1 MRSPSETRR
10 AARLQSP
17 ARSPIARLS
26 QIDLDESPLVGQ
38 AEMPRRSGNFGGNDA
53 DNDSDANDSQ
63 NTRAA
68 FPESGPSA
76 PPPDEGLNSR
86 PKTLMSR
93 GPKRPLGAESYD
105 LIDFDQISDPFT
117 DTRRAFMR
125 GNAPAPPPPRQVP
138 RAPFTPADT
147 KGKSP
152 EPSPARSPARSP
164 KRPPQ
169 LAEPQKRHASPRRA
183 SPVRHSSPLGV
194 RRSPVRELGSP
205 VRSQAS
211 PQRRASP
218 RRPSPPR
225 QPVEK
230 APEPEAAPDEQ
241 SLTLSDVLAQGAPQR
256 SNRVLTQ
263 ELLTWKQKYAALSDQ
278 LETLQNSADSGEN
291 RSAAWA
297 SDISALERQ
306 VVELERGR
314 DRDRRAMRQRVRV
327 LETHM
332 ADAKIQYDNR
342 YWQLLTSSPGT
353 DEAAVELV
361 STRNELTR
369 LQGTEADLRRRLRE
383 TQDQASFLIALY
395 KWRAQMAGN
404 DDVQRISE
412 LEQRLEAETNAR
424 AEAERGRQ
432 DAERALALAER
443 ALALAE
449 QRQPAPPAPVVNEEP
464 VPIVSEMEQIAVP
477 SSPRPALV
485 PDPPQEGSIS
495 PPDADYELPERDEE
509 APQALPELDT
519 EPTRPA
525 SRASDAATPGPR
537 PRGRPRKRPDPST
550 GSAGLEYF
558 GIAPRESTSSAT
570 SEVAPLP
577 GATPMVPRTDLGEG
591 TPMLDGGSP
600 TRKKKRKLLGKGGGI
615 LRLAEGTS
623 GLAQELNLPTEL
635 SPIKPGAGMGM
646 YGL

>member
-1 MRSPSETRR
+1 M
-10 AARLQSP
+10 
-17 ARSPIARLS
+17 
-26 QIDLDESPLVGQ
+26 
-38 AEMPRRSGNFGGNDA
+38 
-53 DNDSDANDSQ
+53 
-63 NTRAA
+63 
-68 FPESGPSA
+68 
-76 PPPDEGLNSR
+76 
-86 PKTLMSR
+86 
-93 GPKRPLGAESYD
+93 
-105 LIDFDQISDPFT
+105 
-117 DTRRAFMR
+117 
-125 GNAPAPPPPRQVP
+125 
-138 RAPFTPADT
+138 
-147 KGKSP
+147 
-152 EPSPARSPARSP
+152 
-164 KRPPQ
+164 
-169 LAEPQKRHASPRRA
+169 
-183 SPVRHSSPLGV
+183 
-194 RRSPVRELGSP
+194 
-205 VRSQAS
+205 
-211 PQRRASP
+211 
-218 RRPSPPR
+218 
-225 QPVEK
+225 EK

-241 SLTLSDVLAQGAPQR
+241 GLTLKDILAQGPPQR

-278 LETLQNSADSGEN
+278 LETLQNSADSGEHHTT
-291 RSAAWA
+291 AWA

-306 VVELERGR
+306 IVELERGR

-383 TQDQASFLIALY
+383 AQDQASFLISLY

-404 DDVQRISE
+404 DDGQRISE
-412 LEQRLEAETNAR
+412 LEQRLEAEISAR
-424 AEAERGRQ
+424 VAAERGRQ
-432 DAERALALAER
+432 EAERALALAER

-449 QRQPAPPAPVVNEEP
+449 QRQPAAPVPVANEEP
-464 VPIVSEMEQIAVP
+464 AQIVSEMEQIVAP
-477 SSPRPALV
+477 SPPRPALV
-485 PDPPQEGSIS
+485 PDPPQERSIS
-495 PPDADYELPERDEE
+495 PPDADYELPERD
-509 APQALPELDT
+509 ADGPQALSELDA
-519 EPTRPA
+519 EPSRPA
-525 SRASDAATPGPR
+525 SRASSTATPGPR

-635 SPIKPGAGMGM
+635 SPINPGAGMGM